1 MSASWD
7 VVVIGAG
14 AAGMSCAIEAAQ
26 RGLEVLVVER
36 SERLGGALHWSG
48 GHMSAA
54 GCRRQRQ
61 AGIEDH
67 PQQHL
72 QEILDINGHTGDP
85 DLIRL
90 ATEEAPKTID
100 WLEAGGF
107 EFVPE
112 CPRIIYGHVPY
123 RVPRTVYGLRKGLSV
138 LEVLQRRWN
147 ALARE
152 NRLTAL
158 FATEAKDVV
167 ASRGKRFDTV
177 VIDSIVGG
185 YEQHISARHIVFAT
199 GGYGAS
205 HRFFAQ
211 KHPGVPLVSAAY
223 PTADGNGI
231 ALLERK
237 GAAFRFAECHLPSLG
252 GLETPPRSGLTD
264 FNDTWAM
271 VLTSVYRPPREIY
284 LNAHGRRFMPEDEPN
299 ADTRERWVMQQPGWF
314 FWAVFDQAALD
325 ERAPDGSESPLL
337 IGWSHER
344 FLHRAQQGE
353 GVHVA
358 HSIEDL
364 ALACGLPAETVVE
377 EVADFNRAVARGVDE
392 KFGRAYL
399 KNAIQQPPFY
409 AVKISAASLVTFGG
423 IRVNTHFEVLD
434 TAGKPLPGL
443 YAIGEMIGLGAT
455 SGNAF
460 CSGMALTPAISF
472 GRLLGQQLTPSP

>member
-1 MSASWD
+1 
-7 VVVIGAG
+7 
-14 AAGMSCAIEAAQ
+14 MSCAIEAAK
-26 RGLEVLVVER
+26 RGLKVLVVER

-61 AGIEDH
+61 AGIEDS

-72 QEILDINGHTGDP
+72 QEILAINGHTGDFE
-85 DLIRL
+85 LIRL

-100 WLEAGGF
+100 WLEEGGF
-107 EFVPE
+107 EFASE

-147 ALARE
+147 TLVKE

-158 FATEAKDVV
+158 FSTQSKDVV

-177 VIDSIVGG
+177 VIDSINGG
-185 YEQHISARHIVFAT
+185 YEQRIWAQHIVFAT

-211 KHPGVPLVSAAY
+211 KHPGMPFVSAAY

-237 GAAFRFAECHLPSLG
+237 GAAFRFAECHLPSVG

-271 VLTSVYRPPREIY
+271 VATSVYRLPREIY
-284 LNAHGRRFMPEDEPN
+284 LNTHGRRFMPEDEPN
-299 ADTRERWVMQQPGWF
+299 ADMRERWVMQQPGWT
-314 FWAVFDQAALD
+314 FWAVFDQAAFE

-337 IGWSHER
+337 IGWSRER
-344 FLHRAQQGE
+344 FLHRARRGE
-353 GVHVA
+353 GVHTA
-358 HSIEDL
+358 QSIKDL
-364 ALACGLPAETVVE
+364 ANACGLPAE
-377 EVADFNRAVARGVDE
+377 AVAEEIAVFNQAVAQGVDK
-392 KFGRAYL
+392 KFGRTYL
-399 KNAIQQPPFY
+399 KNAVQQPPFY
-409 AVKISAASLVTFGG
+409 AVKIRAASLVTFGG
-423 IRVNTHFEVLD
+423 IWVNTHFEVLD

-460 CSGMALTPAISF
+460 CSGMALTPALSF
-472 GRLLGQQLTPSP
+472 GRLLGQRLVPSS